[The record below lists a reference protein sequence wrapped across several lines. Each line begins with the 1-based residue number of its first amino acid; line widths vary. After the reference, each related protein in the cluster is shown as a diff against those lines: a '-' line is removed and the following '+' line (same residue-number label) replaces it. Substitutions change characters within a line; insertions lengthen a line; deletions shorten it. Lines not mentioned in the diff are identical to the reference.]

1 MLNIAIINSP
11 YYMLHVMQLYIYLRS
26 TQLVG
31 QKEELGELGK
41 QVKAR
46 NMLQTGQSYGKE
58 DMGHISYNLG
68 DGKLDLGHEI
78 SEEISGIYHRVYGK

>member
-31 QKEELGELGK
+31 QKEELGELEK
-41 QVKAR
+41 HMSVQVKAR
-46 NMLQTGQSYGKE
+46 NMLQTR
-58 DMGHISYNLG
+58 L
-68 DGKLDLGHEI
+68 EI
-78 SEEISGIYHRVYGK
+78 SEEISGIYNRVYGK